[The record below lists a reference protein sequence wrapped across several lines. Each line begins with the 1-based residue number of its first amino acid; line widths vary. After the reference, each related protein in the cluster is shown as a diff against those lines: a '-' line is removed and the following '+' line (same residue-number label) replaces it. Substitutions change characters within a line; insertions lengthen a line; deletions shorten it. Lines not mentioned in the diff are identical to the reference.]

1 MRIARKLTLGLILGI
16 LAVMAGHAWWQFHHE
31 VVLYESDVRPK
42 LPRGQAF
49 LALMQSIWRS
59 EGEQRVRELVEDAAG
74 MLSNVQAR
82 WVRTDVE
89 PGSFKYPRAPAAAA
103 RALETGRI
111 ATEVGHDAEGH
122 IERFAYLPVE
132 TGNPWMLEATEPLER
147 ERSYIETSR
156 RMLLVTT
163 LGIVLT
169 CGLIA
174 AVLGRRLVGGPLAEL
189 RDQARRIGDGDYSI
203 RPGPRRRDEIGELAS
218 EMNVL
223 CERLSEANRRV
234 AEEHAARLAAFEQL
248 RHSDRLATIG
258 QLASGVA
265 HELGTPLSV
274 VSARAQAMAA
284 DPTLAE
290 DVRANARILTEQAAR
305 MTDIVRQLLD
315 FSRRRPTKPVP
326 VDIRKL
332 VGRTLDLLSA
342 VGGRRGVLFEVDA
355 PREPMTA
362 DVDEAQLQ
370 QALMNVVL
378 NAVQAMPRGGHV
390 RVRLSTVR
398 ARPPAD
404 VDRPEGEYRRID
416 VEDDGEGID
425 PEHLAHIF
433 EPFFTTK
440 RAGEGTG
447 LGLPVAHG
455 IVTEHGGWIEV
466 ESTPGRGTRFQ
477 IYLPAVRALG
487 LPRQVAS

>member
-1 MRIARKLTLGLILGI
+1 
-16 LAVMAGHAWWQFHHE
+16 
-31 VVLYESDVRPK
+31 
-42 LPRGQAF
+42 
-49 LALMQSIWRS
+49 
-59 EGEQRVRELVEDAAG
+59 
-74 MLSNVQAR
+74 
-82 WVRTDVE
+82 
-89 PGSFKYPRAPAAAA
+89 
-103 RALETGRI
+103 
-111 ATEVGHDAEGH
+111 
-122 IERFAYLPVE
+122 
-132 TGNPWMLEATEPLER
+132 MLEVTEPLHR
-147 ERSYIETSR
+147 EMSYIETNR
-156 RMLLVTT
+156 RMLALTT
-163 LGIVLT
+163 IGIVVI

-174 AVLGRRLVGGPLAEL
+174 AVLGKRIVGRPLADL
-189 RDQARRIGDGDYSI
+189 RDHARRIGEGDYSV
-203 RPGPRRRDEIGELAS
+203 RAGPRRRDEIGELAG

-223 CERLSEANRRV
+223 CERLTEANRRV

-284 DPTLAE
+284 DPTLNE

-326 VDIRKL
+326 VDIRKF

-342 VGGRRGVLFEVDA
+342 VGGRRGVLFEVNA
-355 PREPMTA
+355 PREPVTA
-362 DVDEAQLQ
+362 EVDEAQLQ
-370 QALMNVVL
+370 QALMNIVL
-378 NAVQAMPRGGHV
+378 NGVQAMPRGGRV
-390 RVRLSTVR
+390 RVRLSSVR
-398 ARPPAD
+398 THPPAD
-404 VDRPEGEYRRID
+404 VDRPEAEYRLID
-416 VEDDGEGID
+416 IEDDGEGID
-425 PEHLAHIF
+425 PEHLSHIF

-455 IVTEHGGWIEV
+455 IVAEHGGWIEV
-466 ESTPGRGTRFQ
+466 ESTPGRGTRFR
-477 IYLPAVRALG
+477 IYLPAAHTMG